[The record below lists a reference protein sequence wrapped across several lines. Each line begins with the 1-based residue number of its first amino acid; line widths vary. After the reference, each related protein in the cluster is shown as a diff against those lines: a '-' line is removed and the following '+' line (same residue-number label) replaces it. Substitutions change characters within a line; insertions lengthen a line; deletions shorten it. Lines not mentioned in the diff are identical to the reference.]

1 MQPTRQ
7 TQVCTSN
14 TYVPQHYCLL
24 GCVSCWCLTG
34 GACDVRGSSDSR
46 TLVHR
51 AIAMGDLIVACE
63 LLRGGARLE
72 ARDKRRLCALD
83 EVAARHDLHPVP
95 QSSAIIACLA
105 TRSQF

>member
-1 MQPTRQ
+1 M
-7 TQVCTSN
+7 
-14 TYVPQHYCLL
+14 
-24 GCVSCWCLTG
+24 
-34 GACDVRGSSDSR
+34 RGSSDSR

-83 EVAARHDLHPVP
+83 EVAARHDLHPVS

-105 TRSQF
+105 TRSQFSALVFLFNSWCVGGRAGVANSCAIH